1 MIDCNLF
8 YRERDHRTNLTLPQ
22 APSAV
27 PLAISISPAWAE
39 TVNGQLALYWL
50 SSLISRMGQRFNR
63 LMIFLPQK
71 LAALPCLIPGLNGGF
86 GDAVLEHLQASDPC
100 GGYQIVTELTADI
113 PMISIGSFANNSE
126 QIVIEP
132 RGWSAVIGTAST
144 VPVVTHANESLNPIG
159 AALAASLGATEVYFQ
174 FNQDNLS
181 GRESQVPLWIS
192 ARHCAVTTSADEA
205 ANWNDDTPLPE
216 DIDIGRLLVVGAGAL
231 GGNALA
237 ILGMAREKLNGTV
250 DVVDPDF
257 VDLSNLNRLV
267 EALAA
272 HAGVLKKVDLAT
284 LRFRES
290 NIKIV
295 PHAMS
300 YERLRNAGELSVE
313 VFDMVMTGVD
323 QMSTRAFVQSD
334 WPRFLVDGGTRGYTW
349 RVSTIQN
356 SAESPC
362 LGCLAGKSQ
371 QQYRD
376 LTSPLGCA
384 IGLSGQVPAT
394 VTPMDSYSFV
404 SFFGATFMAAR
415 AIEKSMAIPPLV
427 SRDSSTEAV
436 ALNLRQLQHKQE
448 LPSQSCLCMC
458 SHPVVR
464 EYRQT
469 KFGHT

>member
-1 MIDCNLF
+1 MIDCSLF
-8 YRERDHRTNLTLPQ
+8 YQERDHRTNLTLPQ
-22 APSAV
+22 APSPV
-27 PLAISISPAWAE
+27 PLAISIGPAWAE

-71 LAALPCLIPGLNGGF
+71 LAALPCLIPGLNGTF
-86 GDAVLEHLQASDPC
+86 GDAILEHLRASDPC
-100 GGYQIVTELTADI
+100 GDYHIVTELKANI
-113 PMISIGSFANNSE
+113 PMISVGSFANSSE

-144 VPVVTHANESLNPIG
+144 VPVISHANEWVNPIG
-159 AALAASLGATEVYFQ
+159 AALAASLGATEIYFQ
-174 FNQDNLS
+174 VNQQSLS
-181 GRESQVPLWIS
+181 GRRSQVPLWIS
-192 ARHCAVTTSADEA
+192 ARHSAVTTSGDEA
-205 ANWNDDTPLPE
+205 ANWNDDTPLPNG
-216 DIDIGRLLVVGAGAL
+216 INIGRWLVVGAGAL

-237 ILGMAREKLNGTV
+237 ILGMARENLNGSI
-250 DVVDPDF
+250 DVVDPDI

-272 HAGVLKKVDLAT
+272 HARVLKKVDLAT
-284 LRFRES
+284 LSFRES
-290 NIKIV
+290 NVKVV
-295 PHAMS
+295 PHDMP
-300 YERLRNAGELSVE
+300 YERLRNVGELSIE
-313 VFDMVMTGVD
+313 VFDLVMTGVD

-349 RVSTIQN
+349 RVSTIEN
-356 SAESPC
+356 SAQSPC

-384 IGLSGQVPAT
+384 IGLSGQVPAI
-394 VTPMDSYSFV
+394 VPSMDSYSFV

-458 SHPVVR
+458 SHPMVR